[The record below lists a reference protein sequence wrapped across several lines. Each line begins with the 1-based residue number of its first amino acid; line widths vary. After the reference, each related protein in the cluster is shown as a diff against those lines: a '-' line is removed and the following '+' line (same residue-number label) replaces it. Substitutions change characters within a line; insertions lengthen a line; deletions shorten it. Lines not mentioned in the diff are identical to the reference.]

1 MSSTALAFSPR
12 LRRAAA
18 AERERLG
25 KCLGKAKAKVRDRK
39 GELAGA
45 EAEVYEL
52 EASLTA
58 LVPLLG
64 GDRTEP
70 SGAPGGDRTE
80 PSGAPGGLRG
90 QAIREAGIEV
100 LVRRGPDAGPIHYR
114 HWLALVEAEAGP
126 VAGKRPDAVFLNQVS
141 RHPLVRSTTKRGLYE
156 LDLGATGR
164 LEARVVELRRS
175 LASATAAEVTELP
188 GGRKG
193 GSGSVA
199 LELARAE
206 RALGEAREA
215 LPVIDE
221 TRQEASRC

>member
-1 MSSTALAFSPR
+1 MSSAALAFSPR

-25 KCLGKAKAKVRDRK
+25 KRLGKAKATVRDRK

-45 EAEVYEL
+45 EAEVSEL
-52 EASLTA
+52 EAGLA
-58 LVPLLG
+58 VLVSLLG
-64 GDRTEP
+64 GERTEP
-70 SGAPGGDRTE
+70 GE
-80 PSGAPGGLRG
+80 PPGGLRG
-90 QAIREAGIEV
+90 QAIREAGIEA
-100 LVRRGPDAGPIHYR
+100 LLHRGTDAGPIHYR
-114 HWLALVEAEAGP
+114 RWLALVEAEAGP

-141 RHPLVRSTTKRGLYE
+141 RHPLVRSTTKRGFYE

-164 LEARVVELRRS
+164 LEARVGELRRS
-175 LASATAAEVTELP
+175 LASATAAEAAELP
-188 GGRKG
+188 SDLER
-193 GSGSVA
+193 GSGLVA